1 MNIFIETYHMVN
13 NIIHLPKKIIDAR
26 KEAKIK
32 QELLLEK
39 EERQKKLLQETA
51 NTISSTSNVDKLLE
65 DTGIMEEFST
75 QLVMDNNS
83 NKESR
88 ALNLSRAK
96 RV

>member
-39 EERQKKLLQETA
+39 EERQKIKKQKKTKSL
-51 NTISSTSNVDKLLE
+51 
-65 DTGIMEEFST
+65 
-75 QLVMDNNS
+75 
-83 NKESR
+83 
-88 ALNLSRAK
+88 
-96 RV
+96 